1 MKAEQEAQQMI
12 ISASDEDH
20 HASPGEIQDMFG
32 IAEGHKEE
40 QETKKLQEEE

>member
-32 IAEGHKEE
+32 IAEGHNDD
-40 QETKKLQEEE
+40 QETKK